1 MLHTWCRLAAAAA
14 LALLATTPA
23 DAQVG
28 QHQGAGSA
36 PGENPN
42 EPPEMTPELWCAAC
56 HATVRESMRRMPA
69 PKLVGE
75 ADVYAAFSKID
86 DDPFRF
92 SSYAFSPPTIRYAVG
107 RFLDE
112 FEEVIDPKGAWE
124 DGASLEEAFLTLHN
138 QRVNPEEGICEALC
152 KDVSF
157 VPPEERE
164 ERLLEMQQQHR
175 RQMARNKAKA
185 ARLAMEDVPPELEEE
200 EVAQVEVGSDGE
212 AGESRR
218 SAKKRK
224 ANKAAEKEEPPPLDR
239 RAIVARRAR
248 QEARTVGA
256 PVMDL

>member
-1 MLHTWCRLAAAAA
+1 
-14 LALLATTPA
+14 
-23 DAQVG
+23 
-28 QHQGAGSA
+28 
-36 PGENPN
+36 
-42 EPPEMTPELWCAAC
+42 MTPELWCAAC
-56 HATVRESMRRMPA
+56 HATVRESMRRMPP

-92 SSYAFSPPTIRYAVG
+92 STYAFSPPTIRYAVG

-124 DGASLEEAFLTLHN
+124 EGASLEEAFLTLHG
-138 QRVNPEEGICEALC
+138 QRINPEEGICEALC

-164 ERLLEMQQQHR
+164 ERLVEMQQQHR
-175 RQMARNKAKA
+175 RQMAQNKAKA
-185 ARLAMEDVPPELEEE
+185 ARLAMEDVPPGLEDEDEDEEE
-200 EVAQVEVGSDGE
+200 EEEAEEAAQVDVGSDGE
-212 AGESRR
+212 AR
-218 SAKKRK
+218 SARRK
-224 ANKAAEKEEPPPLDR
+224 AKSRPAKKQPEKEEPPPLDR

-248 QEARTVGA
+248 QRARSNGV